1 MMDRVFILLGLSL
14 CLTAPSAAQT
24 VDQADQQETIKAL
37 LQEVKEL
44 KSRVAALEAKQMGE
58 QAAAPVPPAPAQ
70 IQSPEAGPF
79 GIVHGIKFQG
89 FASVTYKAS
98 TANPP
103 ELGASNG
110 FRPGSAGSFSI
121 GVGDLGPF
129 PTSPPTTQSQVL
141 GGISLPRPNQR

>member
-24 VDQADQQETIKAL
+24 ADQADQQETIKAL

-44 KSRVAALEAKQMGE
+44 KSRVAALEAKHMGE

-79 GIVHGIKFQG
+79 AVARPAKCQG
-89 FASVTYKAS
+89 LAFVA
-98 TANPP
+98 
-103 ELGASNG
+103 
-110 FRPGSAGSFSI
+110 RPA
-121 GVGDLGPF
+121 
-129 PTSPPTTQSQVL
+129 TTT
-141 GGISLPRPNQR
+141 